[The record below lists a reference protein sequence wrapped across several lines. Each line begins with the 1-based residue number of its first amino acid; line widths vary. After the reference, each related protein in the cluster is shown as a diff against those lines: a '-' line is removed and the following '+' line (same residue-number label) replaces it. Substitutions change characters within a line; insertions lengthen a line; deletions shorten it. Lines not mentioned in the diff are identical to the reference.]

1 MLKSSESV
9 KELEKRASDALRAML
24 AQVPIIEI
32 KRMELGQVSG
42 ERDGDI
48 LVNIT
53 VSGRPRMLVCEVQSN
68 GQPRYVR
75 TALLELRNYAAHHGS
90 DITPI
95 LIAPYLSVEAQ
106 AMCREQAVGYLDLEG
121 NARLAFDGVFMERL
135 VSDRPLVERRE
146 LKSLFKPKSAQVLRA
161 MLRDPSRPW
170 RVTELA
176 EATGVSLG
184 HVSNVRAGLL
194 DREWAQIS
202 GEGLLLSE
210 PDALLDAW
218 RNAYEPA
225 QGKQIRFYSALHG
238 SALENAARDALG
250 AKAPEGR
257 AVFASFSAAHWL
269 APYGRTGMQ
278 YFYADE
284 GGLER
289 LRASLKLSPASKGEN
304 IVVTQPKDDSVFFD
318 TVELAPGA
326 VCTSLIQTY
335 LDLSAAGERGQEAAQ
350 HLRRERLT
358 WPK

>member
-1 MLKSSESV
+1 MLKSIDSV
-9 KELEKRASDALRAML
+9 KDLEKRASETLRALL
-24 AQVPIIEI
+24 AQVPIIEVR
-32 KRMELGQVSG
+32 RMELGQVSG
-42 ERDGDI
+42 EREVDV
-48 LVNIT
+48 LVSIT
-53 VSGRPRMLVCEVQSN
+53 VSGRPRTLVCEVKSN

-75 TALLELRNYAAHHGS
+75 TALLELRNYVAHHGA
-90 DITPI
+90 DTTPI

-135 VSDRPLVERRE
+135 VSDKPVVERRE
-146 LKSLFKPKSAQVLRA
+146 LKSLFKPKSAQVLRT
-161 MLRDPSRPW
+161 MLRDPSRAW

-184 HVSNVRAGLL
+184 HVSNVRVGLL
-194 DREWAQIS
+194 DREWAKVS
-202 GEGLLLSE
+202 GEGLLLSK

-218 RNAYEPA
+218 RNVYKPPL
-225 QGKQIRFYSALHG
+225 GKRIRFYTALHG
-238 SALENAARDALG
+238 SALESAARDALG

-289 LRASLKLSPASKGEN
+289 LHASLKLSPATKGEN
-304 IVVTQPKDDSVFFD
+304 IVVTLPKDEGVFFD
-318 TVELAPGA
+318 TVEPAPGA
-326 VCTSLIQTY
+326 VCTSPIQTY
-335 LDLSAAGERGQEAAQ
+335 LDLSVAGERGDEAAQ